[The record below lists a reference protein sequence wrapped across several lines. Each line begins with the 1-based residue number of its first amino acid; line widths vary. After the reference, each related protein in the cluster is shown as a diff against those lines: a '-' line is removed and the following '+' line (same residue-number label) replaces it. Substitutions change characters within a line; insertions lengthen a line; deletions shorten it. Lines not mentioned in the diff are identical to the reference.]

1 MDIQEYLENIG
12 FTNNEAKVFLVL
24 YKGKN
29 MTAAEVAK
37 EAGMQRTSVYEI
49 LKSFAEEGICN
60 EIQTT
65 TKMRY
70 EMIDPDVVKDK
81 ISRSI
86 KSEQEKKIEY
96 LNESFEKL
104 KPLFGRDQQGSVT
117 EQVELI
123 KGFNKHRHI
132 KFVDLLKNAKK
143 EVLIMNRLEGY
154 VSGELDEV
162 GINFI
167 KKGGVVK
174 SIYEGSGDFKLLE
187 GNKWVSVSDENL
199 VNLYQSFEDYGEEIR
214 VTKTITQNITIFD
227 REIVFINL
235 IDKNIPGSER
245 TDIVV
250 YNKNFAEYSAQNFLN
265 LWDNSE
271 TLKEFEKRVK
281 IDGHK
286 TERNFKEAK

>member
-1 MDIQEYLENIG
+1 G

-24 YKGKN
+24 YKGRN

-49 LKSFAEEGICN
+49 LKSFAEQGICN

-70 EMIDPDVVKDK
+70 EMIDPEVVRDK

-86 KSEQEKKIEY
+86 KAEQEKKIEY

-104 KPLFGRDQQGSVT
+104 KPVFGANHLGNKG

-132 KFVDLLKNAKK
+132 KFVDLLKKARN

-162 GINFI
+162 GVSFI
-167 KKGGVVK
+167 RNGGVVK

-187 GNKWVSVSDENL
+187 DEKWVSVSDENL
-199 VNLYQSFEDYGEEIR
+199 LKLYKSFEDYGEQ
-214 VTKTITQNITIFD
+214 V
-227 REIVFINL
+227 
-235 IDKNIPGSER
+235 
-245 TDIVV
+245 
-250 YNKNFAEYSAQNFLN
+250 
-265 LWDNSE
+265 
-271 TLKEFEKRVK
+271 
-281 IDGHK
+281 
-286 TERNFKEAK
+286 

>member
-1 MDIQEYLENIG
+1 MDIQDYLENIG

-29 MTAAEVAK
+29 MTAAEIAK

-65 TKMRY
+65 TKLRY

-86 KSEQEKKIEY
+86 KTEQEKKIEY

-104 KPLFGRDQQGSVT
+104 KPMFGSKHQRNSS

-132 KFVDLLKNAKK
+132 KFVDLLKNARK

-162 GINFI
+162 GVRFI
-167 KKGGVVK
+167 RKGGVVK
-174 SIYEGSGDFKLLE
+174 SIYEGSGNFKLLE
-187 GNKWVSVSDENL
+187 GDKWIQVSDNNL
-199 VNLYQSFEDYGEEIR
+199 LKLYKSFEDYGEQIR
-214 VTKTITQNITIFD
+214 VTKSINQNITIFD

-250 YNKNFAEYSAQNFLN
+250 YNKNFAEYSARNFIE
-265 LWDNSE
+265 LWENSE
-271 TLKEFEKRVK
+271 SIKEFEKRVK
-281 IDGHK
+281 TNGHK
-286 TERNFKEAK
+286 TERKFKKV